1 MRHKRA
7 GEERGLVLALGIFD
21 HAGRMKTQT
30 LADGTVSPVPPNMQV
45 PYTFEIGE
53 LFKISDGRIMRIE
66 ALVIPA
72 PYRMKSGW

>member
-1 MRHKRA
+1 
-7 GEERGLVLALGIFD
+7 
-21 HAGRMKTQT
+21 
-30 LADGTVSPVPPNMQV
+30 MQV